1 MKRVL
6 LDNLGWKLLSLGLA
20 FLLWLTFV
28 STPEVATSMSAAV
41 QLQDIPSDLEI
52 VSMLPERVQLQIQG
66 SAAKLGAFDLSGMAV
81 VLSLRDVHGAGERT
95 YTIDYHTVRL
105 PFGVRLIR
113 AVPGQLHL
121 VFERRTSREVPV
133 RVRFSRPP
141 PHPYHVRHQEVQPP
155 RLTIL
160 GPESRVRE
168 VEFAETDPIEL
179 PPKAGQSEF
188 RVNAFVRDPQVR
200 FGTPPVVR
208 VKVTLEVSGGGRN

>member
-1 MKRVL
+1 MKSVL
-6 LDNLGWKLLSLGLA
+6 LDNLGWKLLSLALA

-28 STPEVATSMSAAV
+28 STPEVATSVSV
-41 QLQDIPSDLEI
+41 VVEFQDIPTGLEI
-52 VSMLPERVQLQIQG
+52 VSALPERVQLQVQG
-66 SAAKLGAFDLSGMAV
+66 SATKLDAFDLSRMAV
-81 VLSLRDVHGAGERT
+81 VLNLRDVHGPGERT
-95 YTIDYHTVRL
+95 YTLDYHTVRL

-133 RVRFSRPP
+133 RVRFSRPL
-141 PHPYHVRHQEVQPP
+141 PHPYRMGHQEVQPP

-179 PPKAGQSEF
+179 PLKAGESEF

-200 FGTPPVVR
+200 FATPPVVR
-208 VKVTLEVSGGGRN
+208 VRVTLEVSGGGRG